1 MAALSVPLLIAPNK
15 LSALTLITLLNATLI
30 SSCCATF
37 HDHFSLLI
45 TLITYNAL
53 SSHIMHLSVWR
64 LMFSLDCTYCLLAQY
79 TKGHVSKIYCLHHFL
94 APRIQGELDE
104 LEREEFFR
112 LKKVQK
118 NKQKVIAAQ
127 DAEKLALKEGQVCA
141 SVRIY
146 ALVLGIG
153 LSRTASRMSSQHK
166 MQWWCRKR
174 GTGCTVFTRIILKH
188 GTSWLSL
195 LVYCIYQ
202 GCSVRLLGARVQ

>member
-1 MAALSVPLLIAPNK
+1 M
-15 LSALTLITLLNATLI
+15 
-30 SSCCATF
+30 
-37 HDHFSLLI
+37 
-45 TLITYNAL
+45 
-53 SSHIMHLSVWR
+53 
-64 LMFSLDCTYCLLAQY
+64 LAQY

-166 MQWWCRKR
+166 MQ
-174 GTGCTVFTRIILKH
+174 
-188 GTSWLSL
+188 
-195 LVYCIYQ
+195 
-202 GCSVRLLGARVQ
+202 